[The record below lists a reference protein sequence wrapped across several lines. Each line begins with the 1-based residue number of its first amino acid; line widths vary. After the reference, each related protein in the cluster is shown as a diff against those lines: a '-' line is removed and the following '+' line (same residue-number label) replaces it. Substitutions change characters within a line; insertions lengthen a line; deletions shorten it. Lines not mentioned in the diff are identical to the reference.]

1 MKLKL
6 DVSCY
11 LPEVYTKFQVH
22 ISKHVEPENPPSHD
36 ENQYSSIHLL
46 CKCVYQI
53 WMLYILAEAINE
65 EVTFDPFFTVK

>member
-22 ISKHVEPENPPSHD
+22 ISKHVEKSSENLPEVGSSAENPPSHD

-53 WMLYILAEAINE
+53 WMLYILA
-65 EVTFDPFFTVK
+65 